1 MIDDVQQ
8 FTVFAILP
16 ERFVQSGE
24 LLIVCVRAR
33 GVWETFNL
41 T

>member
-16 ERFVQSGE
+16 ECFVQSGE
-24 LLIVCVRAR
+24 LFIVCVRAR
-33 GVWETFNL
+33 GVWCKLL